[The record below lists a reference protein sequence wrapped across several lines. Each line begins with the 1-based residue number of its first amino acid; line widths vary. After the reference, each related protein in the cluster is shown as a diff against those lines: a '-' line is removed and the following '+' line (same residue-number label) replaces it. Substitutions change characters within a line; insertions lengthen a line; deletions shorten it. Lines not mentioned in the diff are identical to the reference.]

1 MRKVLLLIA
10 AVATLAACNDDTPA
24 TPDTAPAEGT
34 TSAASQQEEVSKQ
47 KLTIEQAAEEATKLI
62 EADAKAEIDTAAA
75 AATEPAQ

>member
-10 AVATLAACNDDTPA
+10 AVATLAACNDTPV

-34 TSAASQQEEVSKQ
+34 TSAASQQEDVTKQ

-62 EADAKAEIDTAAA
+62 EADAKAEIDAAAA